1 MKGILHVCV
10 CFSLSGYRYLP
21 VSFLLHVKYS
31 LSYRIVSQRRWHRS
45 AWNFARWYI
54 SVLDRKSPLLGSV
67 PPGIPNFGHL
77 NANISKTPSRS
88 VTCQLELE
96 KCKTWGGSSL
106 VVPPIWP
113 NVAFF
118 SPSSTLK
125 LATKQTTST
134 LYILASNRII
144 DELSILITGN
154 YHLCVMPAYHN
165 YIWPA

>member
-77 NANISKTPSRS
+77 NANISKTASRS
-88 VTCQLELE
+88 VTCQLELNIIL
-96 KCKTWGGSSL
+96 KSVRHGA
-106 VVPPIWP
+106 VVPLWCPRYGQMSH
-113 NVAFF
+113 FF
-118 SPSSTLK
+118 HHHQLWSLLQNKPL
-125 LATKQTTST
+125 L
-134 LYILASNRII
+134 LYTYWRQI
-144 DELSILITGN
+144 EL
-154 YHLCVMPAYHN
+154 
-165 YIWPA
+165 